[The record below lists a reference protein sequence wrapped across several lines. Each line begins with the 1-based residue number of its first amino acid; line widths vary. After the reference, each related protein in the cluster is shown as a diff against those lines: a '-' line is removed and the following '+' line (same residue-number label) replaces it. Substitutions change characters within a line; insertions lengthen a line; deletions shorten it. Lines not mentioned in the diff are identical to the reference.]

1 MAFTGTSLLSLPIIT
16 TGTESGAWGNITNNG
31 LTQYLDTSIAGA
43 LSITSSITLA
53 NTSGDAT
60 GTNLTS
66 TTAQYRTLVVPASG
80 PSANIVI
87 TAPSSNRT
95 YHVIN
100 RNATYTVQI
109 RAGANSGVT
118 LAANQ
123 SATVSYDSVAGD
135 YVLVGPN
142 VFSANKI
149 TLSGTNNTTMTL
161 PSTDATIART
171 DAGQTFTGTQVMTSP
186 RIVTSI
192 NDTNG
197 NEVFDI
203 TATASAV
210 NQMTVTNAATG
221 NSPKLSASG
230 GDTNVALT
238 LAGKG
243 TGDVVAQVNSTN
255 VFSVSSTFGFKNRII
270 NGAMVIDQRATS
282 VTDTN
287 YSVDR
292 WEYASSTASKAS
304 VAQSTLAPSG
314 FINSLGATSSSAYSV
329 GASDYFFLGQKIE
342 GFNTADLGWGAAG
355 AQSVTLSF
363 WVRSSLTGT
372 FGGALRNSAGNRS
385 YPFTFTISAA
395 NTWEQKTVTV
405 AGDTSGTWLTNNGI
419 GIRLSFGLGA
429 GSTYSGTAGSWS
441 GNDFFTATG
450 AVSVVGTNG
459 ATFYITGVQLEK
471 GSTATSFDFRSI
483 GTELMLCQ
491 RYYEKSDSIST
502 SLFWCGNTTNGSTY
516 YFPVKYAVTKRA
528 TATVAFSSISNSG
541 FPNTIAAGAESTVG
555 FRSDSTSNSTGS
567 ANFFRSEWT
576 ASAEL

>member
-142 VFSANKI
+142 VVSANKI

-192 NDTNG
+192 NM
-197 NEVFDI
+197 
-203 TATASAV
+203 S
-210 NQMTVTNAATG
+210 
-221 NSPKLSASG
+221 SPCQALSASK
-230 GDTNVALT
+230 T
-238 LAGKG
+238 
-243 TGDVVAQVNSTN
+243 
-255 VFSVSSTFGFKNRII
+255 
-270 NGAMVIDQRATS
+270 
-282 VTDTN
+282 
-287 YSVDR
+287 
-292 WEYASSTASKAS
+292 ASSTA
-304 VAQSTLAPSG
+304 Q
-314 FINSLGATSSSAYSV
+314 
-329 GASDYFFLGQKIE
+329 
-342 GFNTADLGWGAAG
+342 W
-355 AQSVTLSF
+355 
-363 WVRSSLTGT
+363 
-372 FGGALRNSAGNRS
+372 
-385 YPFTFTISAA
+385 
-395 NTWEQKTVTV
+395 
-405 AGDTSGTWLTNNGI
+405 
-419 GIRLSFGLGA
+419 
-429 GSTYSGTAGSWS
+429 
-441 GNDFFTATG
+441 
-450 AVSVVGTNG
+450 
-459 ATFYITGVQLEK
+459 
-471 GSTATSFDFRSI
+471 
-483 GTELMLCQ
+483 
-491 RYYEKSDSIST
+491 
-502 SLFWCGNTTNGSTY
+502 
-516 YFPVKYAVTKRA
+516 
-528 TATVAFSSISNSG
+528 
-541 FPNTIAAGAESTVG
+541 
-555 FRSDSTSNSTGS
+555 
-567 ANFFRSEWT
+567 
-576 ASAEL
+576 